1 MPPITRPYWDVFCT
15 VVDNYGDIGVT
26 WRLARQLVNEYH
38 VPVRLWVDDLV
49 SFQRLCPRLD
59 TQLAQQTIDN
69 VLIGHWNAHFPIDMQ
84 PGKVVIEAFACEL
97 PLSLQHHMQQM
108 DKPPVWLNL
117 EYLTAESWIDS
128 CHGLPSRQD
137 QLTKFFFFPGF
148 SAKSGGLLCENT
160 LFAARQQW
168 QQQSKQRQQFCQQ
181 RHLLPS
187 QPNELFISLFS
198 YENTALPAL
207 FNCWQSHPT
216 PIRCLIPAGRTLNS
230 LQTVLP
236 AEVCQAGGRWQQGS
250 LTVEVL
256 PMTDQTGYDQL
267 LWSCDINIVRGEDSF
282 LRAQWAARPFLWHIY
297 PQEEEAHLEKL
308 QAFLARY
315 TENMSPVL
323 ASTVQQLFL
332 TFNQAHPE
340 EFIASWTALQP
351 YWSEWQQQAQQW
363 PQTAL
368 AGGNLASQL
377 VQFVEKQL
385 ECRA

>member
-1 MPPITRPYWDVFCT
+1 MPPIVVPYWDIFCS

-26 WRLARQLVNEYH
+26 WRLARQLANENQL
-38 VPVRLWVDDLV
+38 PVRLWVDDLA
-49 SFQRLCPRLD
+49 SFQRLCPQLD
-59 TQLAQQTIDN
+59 TQLSQQTIDN
-69 VLIGHWNAHFPIDMQ
+69 VLIGHWNADFAADML
-84 PGKVVIEAFACEL
+84 PGQVVIEAFACEL
-97 PLSLQHHMQQM
+97 PLNLRYSMQQM
-108 DKPPVWLNL
+108 ERPPVWLNL
-117 EYLTAESWIDS
+117 EYLTAESWIDG

-168 QQQSKQRQQFCQQ
+168 QQQSKQRQQFCQH
-181 RHLLPS
+181 RHLLPP

-216 PIRCLIPAGRTLNS
+216 PIRCLIPTGRTLNS

-267 LWSCDINIVRGEDSF
+267 LWSCDFNIVRGEDSF

-308 QAFLARY
+308 QAFLERY

-323 ASTVQQLFL
+323 ASAVQQLFL

-340 EFIASWTALQP
+340 EFIPSWAALQP

-377 VQFVEKQL
+377 VHFVEKQL
-385 ECRA
+385 ECCA